1 MSMPTI
7 IDHMVS
13 EISMFQ
19 KYNNVGRDLNGF
31 SVNNPKLY
39 RWWYWQKRVDETPLF
54 GSKVTHP
61 LSSKKA
67 CTQVGLEEIRDMTVD
82 VNNSLTIKEIARL
95 LTPFLLKLKPRE
107 ERYIRERFFN
117 NKNRKD
123 IGISFNVTYGRL
135 WQIEKTAVRKLKMLL
150 EKDPETMQLIKG
162 II

>member
-1 MSMPTI
+1 
-7 IDHMVS
+7 
-13 EISMFQ
+13 MFQ

-54 GSKVTHP
+54 GNTG
-61 LSSKKA
+61 KKA
-67 CTQVGLEEIRDMTVD
+67 CTQVGLEEIRDITVD
-82 VNNSLTIKEIARL
+82 VNNSLTVKEIARL